1 MKRILLAAALAATCL
16 AGAPAWG
23 FHYLLDA
30 RQSDVSAKVSILGL
44 SSMTARFPDLAGDVQ
59 LAPDQLEA
67 VTIDVTLDART
78 LTTDDESTREQL
90 IGKDFFDAATHPRVR
105 FVSSHM
111 AMTGL
116 RTAELFGDLTVRGVT
131 RPVKFDVLFDQ
142 PPAQATGTQPISI
155 IASTKINRED
165 FGMTAMHVIISRLV
179 TIRIQTVM
187 TPG

>member
-1 MKRILLAAALAATCL
+1 
-16 AGAPAWG
+16 
-23 FHYLLDA
+23 
-30 RQSDVSAKVSILGL
+30 
-44 SSMTARFPDLAGDVQ
+44 
-59 LAPDQLEA
+59 
-67 VTIDVTLDART
+67 
-78 LTTDDESTREQL
+78 
-90 IGKDFFDAATHPRVR
+90 
-105 FVSSHM
+105 M

-165 FGMTAMHVIISRLV
+165 FGMTAMHVIISRMV

-187 TPG
+187 MPG